1 MRGGFPPFPQAAGY
15 ALKSLRLWKA
25 WKAAYDAASAADLKP
40 GRACRAQVVRAS
52 PGRLPTLR
60 CGRPAPRSAR
70 CLPRVGLAPP
80 CPGATAPY
88 GSPSAGCPALAP
100 CPPRA
105 RSMARMTSPSPRAPD
120 CAHDQPPFCRLM
132 QDVRMYSQTGL
143 RPVCEYI
150 RSWQGC
156 ALHPPPGLPR
166 AFRHVASGAARAGLP
181 RRFATWLPALR
192 LATHALVG

>member
-1 MRGGFPPFPQAAGY
+1 MESVESR
-15 ALKSLRLWKA
+15 LRRCERCRPEA
-25 WKAAYDAASAADLKP
+25 WARMPRP
-40 GRACRAQVVRAS
+40 GS
-52 PGRLPTLR
+52 PGFTRTPPYASLWS
-60 CGRPAPRSAR
+60 ARSALRSMPPKGRHRSALRSR
-70 CLPRVGLAPP
+70 CTAPYSP
-80 CPGATAPY
+80 LDCTAPLRSCPGATAPY